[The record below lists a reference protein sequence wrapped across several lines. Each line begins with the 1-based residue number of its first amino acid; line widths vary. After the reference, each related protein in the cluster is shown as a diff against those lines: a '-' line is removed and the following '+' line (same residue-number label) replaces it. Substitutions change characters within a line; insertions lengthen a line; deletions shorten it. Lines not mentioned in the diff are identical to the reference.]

1 MSLIEEIGART
12 NTAVTG
18 MQKYFVNSE
27 RILNFG
33 SNAALKIFESVDTG
47 SGLTLRLTLVDDWTA
62 RYVED
67 PKLNIN
73 RWEIEV
79 IDRASTTKEIMGK
92 ASRMTIEVDGVVKE
106 DFKSPKRD
114 NLEAA
119 FGVWRF
125 FSEAI

>member
-1 MSLIEEIGART
+1 MSLVEEVGAGT

-18 MQKYFVNSE
+18 MKKFFINQE

-33 SNAALKIFESVDTG
+33 SSAHLKLFESIDTG
-47 SGLTLRLTLVDDWTA
+47 TGRNELLDLADDWTA

-73 RWEIEV
+73 RWEIEI
-79 IDRASTTKEIMGK
+79 IDRESTTKAIMNK
-92 ASRMTIEVDGVVKE
+92 AAIIAIGSTLE
-106 DFKSPKRD
+106 FKSPKRD

-119 FGVWRF
+119 FGIWRF
-125 FSEAI
+125 FSEGI